1 MKQMF
6 KLLLILFVLFSFAPN
21 AAMAESYP
29 TKIGEKLGNG
39 IVNVVTGVAEIPK
52 TVMITNRSKG
62 PAYAATAGFM
72 TGIVHMLGRT
82 LFGAVDLVTFMIPTR
97 PLVNPDY
104 IWYNF
109 NRETSYDLNWQ
120 LR

>member
-6 KLLLILFVLFSFAPN
+6 KSLPILLALFFFVPYI
-21 AAMAESYP
+21 AMAQSYP
-29 TKIGEKLGNG
+29 TKVGEKLGNG
-39 IVNVVTGVAEIPK
+39 IANVVTGVVEIPK
-52 TVMITNRSKG
+52 TMIITSQKRG
-62 PAYAATAGFM
+62 PAYGMTAGFM

-82 LFGAVDLVTFMIPTR
+82 LSGAVDLATFMIPTR

-104 IWYNF
+104 IWNNF
-109 NRETSYDLNWQ
+109 NRETSYNPGWQ

>member
-1 MKQMF
+1 MKQLF
-6 KLLLILFVLFSFAPN
+6 KSLPVLLVLFFFAPYV
-21 AAMAESYP
+21 AMAQSYP
-29 TKIGEKLGNG
+29 TKIGEKLANG

-52 TVMITNRSKG
+52 TVMITSRAKG
-62 PAYAATAGFM
+62 PAYAATAGVM
-72 TGIVHMLGRT
+72 TGIVHMMGRT
-82 LFGAVDLVTFMIPTR
+82 LFGTVDLVTFMIPTR

-109 NRETSYDLNWQ
+109 NRETSYDLTWQ